1 MARRRVSKRTNN
13 MEIGHAQDLHRTASA
28 SASNSVMYA
37 DGSILVASGNA
48 LFDQQGKA
56 GAIAFL
62 FRRGKIQT
70 ERYRQSNTLATTET
84 FLARINVRDNP
95 CTSLRASEAAGSL
108 AVLPAGVTKILV
120 CARVWFRLGLGRLN
134 HKPCRGRR
142 GFFQRA
148 FDAASVRL
156 PRCPAFDAASSAFA
170 PLQTQRGKRSLLQ
183 LCS

>member
-28 SASNSVMYA
+28 SASNSVMYT

-84 FLARINVRDNP
+84 FFARINVRDNP
-95 CTSLRASEAAGSL
+95 CTSLRATGSL
-108 AVLPAGVTKILV
+108 THNDQVCAGLVYLELVLPAAT
-120 CARVWFRLGLGRLN
+120 RGLPVAG
-134 HKPCRGRR
+134 
-142 GFFQRA
+142 
-148 FDAASVRL
+148 
-156 PRCPAFDAASSAFA
+156 
-170 PLQTQRGKRSLLQ
+170 
-183 LCS
+183 

>member
-108 AVLPAGVTKILV
+108 AVLPSRGLPSRL
-120 CARVWFRLGLGRLN
+120 ARWC
-134 HKPCRGRR
+134 HKD
-142 GFFQRA
+142 F
-148 FDAASVRL
+148 S
-156 PRCPAFDAASSAFA
+156 
-170 PLQTQRGKRSLLQ
+170 
-183 LCS
+183 LCSCMV